1 MSCVLGWK
9 LVKCVVV
16 TDCMYAHCTI
26 CMQSNMVLSR
36 EKLLYCQSDRALE
49 QAAQRG
55 CGVSFSGE
63 IHTHLDVHLCDL
75 MLETYPSRVG

>member
-55 CGVSFSGE
+55 CGVSFSGD
-63 IHTHLDVHLCDL
+63 IQDL
-75 MLETYPSRVG
+75 SGCLPV